1 MLRARFI
8 LGFILSLTLGHS
20 ATWAEEYAIDS
31 DHILI
36 TVVLK
41 HQQDKNLTEL
51 QEKMDS
57 NRFWQSFPPEGVK
70 IESWYVAM
78 GLGQV
83 ITVSIPPSDLRKL
96 NLAIEKA
103 AWGIFNTEIYP
114 TYEFKNIA
122 AGIKQEKIKQE
133 HAASSDGQ

>member
-1 MLRARFI
+1 MLKIRSIICLFI
-8 LGFILSLTLGHS
+8 CTILTLS
-20 ATWAEEYAIDS
+20 QAAIAKEDHTIKS
-31 DHILI
+31 DEILI
-36 TVVLK
+36 TVILK

-51 QEKMDS
+51 QKKMDS
-57 NRFWQSFPPEGVK
+57 NRFWQSFPPEGMK

-83 ITVSIPPSDLRKL
+83 ITVKIHPKDLRNL

-122 AGIKQEKIKQE
+122 QGIKQKKLSQE
-133 HAASSDGQ
+133 NK